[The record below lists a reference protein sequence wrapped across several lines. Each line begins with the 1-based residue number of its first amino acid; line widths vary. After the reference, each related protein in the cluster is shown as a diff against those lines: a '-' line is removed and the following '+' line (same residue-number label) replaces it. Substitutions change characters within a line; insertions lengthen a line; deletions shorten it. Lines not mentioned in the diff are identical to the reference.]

1 MEEGREAS
9 STFSAFC
16 TGFQDN
22 GSHVEYIFH
31 IVHLQ
36 SGCAWK
42 VRRRYSEILL
52 VHEFLSGYADKL
64 PAFPPKAFQSWSLL
78 FGESLPV
85 QRVSAFQEYFRQL
98 LSRQDVVAKP
108 RLQQLLGVER
118 PPPVT
123 ASVRRWIVE
132 TSVHSTVDLELD
144 ISADTFSPPD
154 EGSSPYESTSTS
166 CAPTESILVQWKG
179 ASPEHDPLASGK
191 PNEPICVRGL
201 PCGEEAVLEVMAL
214 NGVGK
219 SEPFELQ
226 LIAPGE
232 RQAVLEPGMRVRA
245 VWAGDGTTY
254 DAVVHSYQRDSGYVL
269 VDWLRPAP
277 LSGKKLKCVC
287 EVGDDTDHR
296 LVARSCVHPLPE
308 DTSSQLLSDEEELGR
323 T

>member
-108 RLQQLLGVER
+108 RLQQ
-118 PPPVT
+118 
-123 ASVRRWIVE
+123 WIVE
-132 TSVHSTVDLELD
+132 TSLHSTVDLELD